1 MRLWSVLSLYECGLI
16 GGCIEPLPPD
26 VNGTCGRDSA
36 CVCGDCWIRLG
47 RLNRGPLGATAA
59 R

>member
-1 MRLWSVLSLYECGLI
+1 MRLWSGLSLYECGLI
-16 GGCIEPLPPD
+16 GGCIGVPRPD
-26 VNGTCGRDSA
+26 AAGTCGRDNA

-47 RLNRGPLGATAA
+47 RLNRGPRGATAA